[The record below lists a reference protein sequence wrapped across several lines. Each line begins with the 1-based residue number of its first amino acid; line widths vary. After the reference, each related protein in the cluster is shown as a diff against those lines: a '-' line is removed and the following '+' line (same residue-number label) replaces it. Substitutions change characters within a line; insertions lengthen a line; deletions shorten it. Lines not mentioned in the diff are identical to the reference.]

1 MSSCSSCKSM
11 SSSGMSLNLF
21 YVIVAIGLVSCLPS
35 VSAFGSG
42 NIPDAAYLKGKAW
55 RHGDIEDSLEG
66 LVKVAGQGGGAIVG
80 AIASA
85 LLGAASGKIGGG
97 SKGGKKFTGLDVK
110 RVYFGNW
117 LRDLSQVCDI
127 AGFKAMTPESLVICI
142 MTMGFLSF
150 GYATREFQV
159 TRERLQV
166 YLLTE
171 HIDNPKG
178 YAEGE
183 DPRKY
188 DPRLRPPVDEAR
200 ELRVDERN
208 GMKMYIASEDQGFDT
223 STACIRRAFRQC
235 IELGRQA
242 RREGNEEKEFES
254 FRLLGTGLHTL
265 EDFSAHSNWCELALQ
280 KLGNKQVFAH
290 VGENV
295 KVNSPDGPVPPLVT
309 GTFAGADFCFS
320 MLGEASDKLSS
331 ASIADLTAQL
341 DGAQDANNKPGG
353 INLDMIKTLMSKLPL
368 GGGNADVQ
376 HDLDTMDA
384 KKHAFDLDGR
394 IDQLAPEDLQKK
406 IWELFKVRDNLMRRI
421 EETIQGIPG
430 LGAILDNLS
439 LSLAQWIM
447 VTIDPFV
454 RPILIQA
461 SSAIGEGSHAV
472 ISGNDQWTV
481 FNDPNASDP
490 THSVLAKDHFSN
502 ILNDPA
508 GNISVIIVKYT
519 VGLMVEAWSNDENP
533 DRVIDSILEAIH
545 HPNFMNRNSKI
556 QREMLE
562 YMQKWLHD
570 MDRDDRE
577 LTLKSLTKDSVRNHR
592 NQRKTSKGGVDPRID
607 GGSSSHGCSHP
618 AYQQASKLGGTN
630 SQGQN
635 ASTPSRAQHDTS
647 YKPQS
652 GIGSQTQG
660 NYGSS
665 PSQGQ
670 HGGAYSQG
678 RTASSATQGQYGS
691 TQSSAYQH
699 GTQSQVP
706 YGSSQSQTQH
716 DSSQSQGQYGGSQTG
731 YGHQTAAPQSGYGI
745 GKQYESATGRQS
757 SQNQG
762 YQNATS
768 RRDEDTYGRA
778 GQHQNPQSSG
788 NSGARTGFPSGGER
802 ADQDDYSYG
811 RQHEQRTDSQ
821 SRVPSAHVEH
831 GRDNYSQN
839 TGGFGASRQ
848 DNDSG
853 SYKMPSHRHE
863 NTEPSSGYG
872 YQRQDEDS
880 HAAQSQGRREYSGK
894 GNTRDDDGASRH
906 GFPQAHQ
913 EPARSSYNDR
923 DDHSSG
929 RLGSGYGSTQNVS
942 IADSY
947 STPAFPQAH
956 QNSNQN
962 NYGSRDES
970 TGGSYGSG
978 AGTARRDNYD
988 STPSFPTA
996 QYNRQESAYQTTG
1009 GRNNQSAYDSYSGG
1023 TDSSHKPHSS
1033 SNYGSSA
1040 RDGGRQHQD
1049 SDYRNKDSDRHAN
1062 RQHRSGSKDSN
1073 DSGDSNNSK
1082 KNKHK
1087 HDKYKQ
1093 NKSPD
1098 RNHGHQSSYQ
1108 GGRQDDRSYDVSSV
1122 FFSVQA
1128 FKQKM
1133 KRVPWLID
1141 DDRYVS

>member
-1 MSSCSSCKSM
+1 MASCTSCKSKI
-11 SSSGMSLNLF
+11 SGMTTNLF
-21 YVIVAIGLVSCLPS
+21 YAIVVIGLVSCLPS

-159 TRERLQV
+159 TRERLSV

-223 STACIRRAFRQC
+223 STACIRRVFRQC

-280 KLGNKQVFAH
+280 KLGHKQVFAH

-341 DGAQDANNKPGG
+341 DGAQDANKKPGG
-353 INLDMIKTLMSKLPL
+353 INLNVIKSLLSKLPL
-368 GGGNADVQ
+368 GGGNSDVQ
-376 HDLDTMDA
+376 NDLDKMDE
-384 KKHAFDLDGR
+384 KKNAFDLDGR
-394 IDQLAPEDLQKK
+394 IDQLAPEELQAK

-421 EETIQGIPG
+421 EELIQGIPG
-430 LGAILDNLS
+430 LSSMLDNLA

-454 RPILIQA
+454 RPILLQA
-461 SSAIGEGSHAV
+461 SAAIGQGSEAV

-508 GNISVIIVKYT
+508 GNVSVIIVKYT

-545 HPNFMNRNSKI
+545 HPNFANRNSKI
-556 QREMLE
+556 QREMIE
-562 YMQKWLHD
+562 YMQKWLHE
-570 MDRDDRE
+570 MDRDERE
-577 LTLKSLTKDSVRNHR
+577 LTINSLTKDSVRNHR
-592 NQRKTSKGGVDPRID
+592 NQRKTTKGGVDPRIE
-607 GGSSSHGCSHP
+607 GGAPSHGHSHP
-618 AYQQASKLGGTN
+618 AYQQASQLGGAN
-630 SQGQN
+630 PQSQYGAVGSQSQAQHN
-635 ASTPSRAQHDTS
+635 AS
-647 YKPQS
+647 YKSS
-652 GIGSQTQG
+652 GISSQSQG

-665 PSQGQ
+665 NSPG
-670 HGGAYSQG
+670 HN
-678 RTASSATQGQYGS
+678 
-691 TQSSAYQH
+691 
-699 GTQSQVP
+699 
-706 YGSSQSQTQH
+706 SSQSKV
-716 DSSQSQGQYGGSQTG
+716 SYGQSQGQFGSAQSG
-731 YGHQTAAPQSGYGI
+731 YGHQSSINQSAYGI
-745 GKQYESATGRQS
+745 SKQHESASGR
-757 SQNQG
+757 NEE
-762 YQNATS
+762 N
-768 RRDEDTYGRA
+768 YGRS
-778 GQHQNPQSSG
+778 GHHQNPQSSG
-788 NSGARTGFPSGGER
+788 HSGDRTEVYPSRGER
-802 ADQDDYSYG
+802 NDRDNYSPG
-811 RQHEQRTDSQ
+811 RLHEQSSHSQ
-821 SRVPSAHVEH
+821 SRVSSAHAEH
-831 GRDNYSQN
+831 GRDNYSRD
-839 TGGFGASRQ
+839 TGSFGVSHQ
-848 DNDSG
+848 TTQENNSG
-853 SYKMPSHRHE
+853 SYQMPSARHE
-863 NTEPSSGYG
+863 NVKPSSGHT
-872 YQRQDEDS
+872 YQRQDDYAVGS
-880 HAAQSQGRREYSGK
+880 GQRQDYSGQVTSQAEY
-894 GNTRDDDGASRH
+894 GGSRTA
-906 GFPQAHQ
+906 FPKPHQ
-913 EPARSSYNDR
+913 ETSYGDHNDLG
-923 DDHSSG
+923 SG
-929 RLGSGYGSTQNVS
+929 RIGSGYGSAQNRRHGEDS
-942 IADSY
+942 DSY
-947 STPAFPQAH
+947 SNPAFPQAH
-956 QNSNQN
+956 NSGSQST
-962 NYGSRDES
+962 YGYSDEH
-970 TGGSYGSG
+970 TGGSYNSGTGSG
-978 AGTARRDNYD
+978 RRNDYD
-988 STPSFPTA
+988 ANPSFPQA
-996 QYNRQESAYQTTG
+996 QHSGYESSYQSTG
-1009 GRNNQSAYDSYSGG
+1009 GHANQSTYGTYSGG
-1023 TDSSHKPHSS
+1023 TEPAHHSS
-1033 SNYGSSA
+1033 SNYGNPV
-1040 RDGGRQHQD
+1040 RDEGRRHED
-1049 SDYRNKDSDRHAN
+1049 SGYSHRGSDKHAN
-1062 RQHRSGSKDSN
+1062 RHHRSASKDSKSSN
-1073 DSGDSNNSK
+1073 DSHGSK

-1087 HDKYKQ
+1087 HDKHKGNRSPEQ
-1093 NKSPD
+1093 N
-1098 RNHGHQSSYQ
+1098 RGYQSAYQ
-1108 GGRQDDRSYDVSSV
+1108 GGQEDRSYDRNN
-1122 FFSVQA
+1122 QA
-1128 FKQKM
+1128 
-1133 KRVPWLID
+1133 D
-1141 DDRYVS
+1141 DYGVGRLNMQDNYSRR

>member
-1 MSSCSSCKSM
+1 MSRCSSCSPA
-11 SSSGMSLNLF
+11 SSSSMKTNLL
-21 YVIVAIGLVSCLPS
+21 YAIVAIGFVSCLPA

-85 LLGAASGKIGGG
+85 LLGAASGKIGGK
-97 SKGGKKFTGLDVK
+97 SQGGKKFTALDVK

-159 TRERLQV
+159 TRERLSV

-200 ELRVDERN
+200 ELRIDERN

-223 STACIRRAFRQC
+223 STACIRRVFRQC

-280 KLGNKQVFAH
+280 KLGHKQVFAH

-341 DGAQDANNKPGG
+341 DGAQDANKKPGG
-353 INLDMIKTLMSKLPL
+353 INLDMIKSLLSKLPL
-368 GGGNADVQ
+368 GGGSSDVQ
-376 HDLDTMDA
+376 NDLASMDE

-394 IDQLAPEDLQKK
+394 IDQLAPEELQVK
-406 IWELFKVRDNLMRRI
+406 IWNLFKVRDNLMRRI

-430 LGAILDNLS
+430 LSAMLDNLA

-454 RPILIQA
+454 RPILLQA
-461 SSAIGEGSHAV
+461 SSAIGQGSQAV

-508 GNISVIIVKYT
+508 GNVSVIIVKYT

-545 HPNFMNRNSKI
+545 HPNFANRNSKI
-556 QREMLE
+556 QRDMIE
-562 YMQKWLHD
+562 YMQKWVNE
-570 MDRDDRE
+570 MDRDERE
-577 LTLKSLTKDSVRNHR
+577 LTLNSLTKDSIRNHR
-592 NQRKTSKGGVDPRID
+592 NQRKTTKGGVDPRIE
-607 GGSSSHGCSHP
+607 GGAPSHGHSHP
-618 AYQQASKLGGTN
+618 AYQQATALVGANTQSHHGGT
-630 SQGQN
+630 SFQ
-635 ASTPSRAQHDTS
+635 
-647 YKPQS
+647 
-652 GIGSQTQG
+652 SQTQH
-660 NYGSS
+660 SS
-665 PSQGQ
+665 SYNSQSAANSQSQGRYGDTHPQ
-670 HGGAYSQG
+670 SQNEGSYSQG
-678 RTASSATQGQYGS
+678 KFGSAASGQYGS
-691 TQSSAYQH
+691 TQSSAFH
-699 GTQSQVP
+699 DNSQTKAS
-706 YGSSQSQTQH
+706 YGSSQAQTGY
-716 DSSQSQGQYGGSQTG
+716 DSPHSHGQFEGSQSGYGHQKSINQTG
-731 YGHQTAAPQSGYGI
+731 YGIGQNDESYGH
-745 GKQYESATGRQS
+745 
-757 SQNQG
+757 
-762 YQNATS
+762 
-768 RRDEDTYGRA
+768 A
-778 GQHQNPQSSG
+778 GHHQNPQSSG
-788 NSGARTGFPSGGER
+788 YSGGRTGAYSSGGEHKDR
-802 ADQDDYSYG
+802 DTYAHGSQY
-811 RQHEQRTDSQ
+811 EQPSDFQ
-821 SRVPSAHVEH
+821 SRVTSNQPEY
-831 GRDNYSQN
+831 GRGNYSGG
-839 TGGFGASRQ
+839 TGSFGK
-848 DNDSG
+848 
-853 SYKMPSHRHE
+853 SYQETQENSPSSYRMPSHERDSLK
-863 NTEPSSGYG
+863 PSTGLA
-872 YQRQDEDS
+872 YQSRDEDS
-880 HAAQSQGRREYSGK
+880 YASQSQQRRHVHGQDNP
-894 GNTRDDDGASRH
+894 GDDYARPA
-906 GFPQAHQ
+906 FPRPQQ
-913 EPARSSYNDR
+913 EPIGSSYGDR
-923 DDHSSG
+923 DELNSG
-929 RLGSGYGSTQNVS
+929 RIGSTYDSAHNRS
-942 IADSY
+942 HGGAPDSY
-947 STPAFPQAH
+947 SQPAFPQAYD
-956 QNSNQN
+956 NSSQST
-962 NYGSRDES
+962 YGRRDEPAGGSYNSGFESARPSNYDSNPSFPQAQHS
-970 TGGSYGSG
+970 TGGY
-978 AGTARRDNYD
+978 
-988 STPSFPTA
+988 
-996 QYNRQESAYQTTG
+996 
-1009 GRNNQSAYDSYSGG
+1009 NNQTRNDAYSGG
-1023 TDSSHKPHSS
+1023 NDSSYEPHSS
-1033 SNYGSSA
+1033 SNYENPARQEGRSHGSPSYGN
-1040 RDGGRQHQD
+1040 RD
-1049 SDYRNKDSDRHAN
+1049 SDKHAHRH
-1062 RQHRSGSKDSN
+1062 HRKGSKDSN
-1073 DSGDSNNSK
+1073 SSDDSSSSR

-1087 HDKYKQ
+1087 HDKHK
-1093 NKSPD
+1093 KSPD
-1098 RNHGHQSSYQ
+1098 QNRGHQSGYQ
-1108 GGRQDDRSYDVSSV
+1108 GGSYGRNDQADDYGVNRLNMRDNY
-1122 FFSVQA
+1122 
-1128 FKQKM
+1128 
-1133 KRVPWLID
+1133 
-1141 DDRYVS
+1141 

>member
-1 MSSCSSCKSM
+1 MVFSCTSCKPM
-11 SSSGMSLNLF
+11 SPSGMATNLF
-21 YVIVAIGLVSCLPS
+21 CAIVLISLASS

-85 LLGAASGKIGGG
+85 LMGAASGKIGGG
-97 SKGGKKFTGLDVK
+97 SKGGKKFSGLDVK

-159 TRERLQV
+159 TRERLSV

-200 ELRVDERN
+200 ELRIDERN

-223 STACIRRAFRQC
+223 STACIRRVFRQC

-242 RREGNEEKEFES
+242 RQEGNEEKEFES

-280 KLGNKQVFAH
+280 KLGHKHVFAH

-341 DGAQDANNKPGG
+341 DGAQDANKKPGG
-353 INLDMIKTLMSKLPL
+353 INLNLIKSLLSKLPL
-368 GGGNADVQ
+368 GGGSSDVQ
-376 HDLDTMDA
+376 HDLDTMDE

-394 IDQLAPEDLQKK
+394 IDQLAPAELQAK
-406 IWELFKVRDNLMRRI
+406 IWDLFKVRDNLMRRI
-421 EETIQGIPG
+421 EEIIQGIPG
-430 LGAILDNLS
+430 LSSMLENLS

-454 RPILIQA
+454 RPILLQA
-461 SSAIGEGSHAV
+461 SSAIGEGSQAV

-508 GNISVIIVKYT
+508 GNVSVIIVKYT

-545 HPNFMNRNSKI
+545 HPNFANRNSKI

-562 YMQKWLHD
+562 YMQKWLNE

-577 LTLKSLTKDSVRNHR
+577 LTIKSLTKDSIRNHR
-592 NQRKTSKGGVDPRID
+592 NQRKTSKGGVDPRLD
-607 GGSSSHGCSHP
+607 GGAPSHGHSHP
-618 AYQQASKLGGTN
+618 AYQQASMLGGAN
-630 SQGQN
+630 SQ
-635 ASTPSRAQHDTS
+635 S
-647 YKPQS
+647 
-652 GIGSQTQG
+652 
-660 NYGSS
+660 
-665 PSQGQ
+665 
-670 HGGAYSQG
+670 
-678 RTASSATQGQYGS
+678 QYGS
-691 TQSSAYQH
+691 A
-699 GTQSQVP
+699 
-706 YGSSQSQTQH
+706 SSQSQTQH
-716 DSSQSQGQYGGSQTG
+716 NSGYKSQSNIGSHSQAQGHNSSQSKVSYGGLQSQTQYDSSQSQGQYGGGSHAG
-731 YGHQTAAPQSGYGI
+731 YGHQNSANQGSYGI
-745 GKQYESATGRQS
+745 GKQYESASGRLNQS
-757 SQNQG
+757 DRNEGYSKTSSRQNEE
-762 YQNATS
+762 N
-768 RRDEDTYGRA
+768 YGRA
-778 GQHQNPQSSG
+778 THQQNPQSSG
-788 NSGARTGFPSGGER
+788 HSGDRTGAYSHGAER
-802 ADQDDYSYG
+802 KDRDEYPHG
-811 RQHEQRTDSQ
+811 HSQ
-821 SRVPSAHVEH
+821 SRVSSANVEY
-831 GRDNYSQN
+831 GRDSYPRD
-839 TGGFGASRQ
+839 TGSFGMSHQ
-848 DNDSG
+848 PTPDHNSG
-853 SYKMPSHRHE
+853 SYQMPSHRHE
-863 NTEPSSGYG
+863 NTNPSSGYAS
-872 YQRQDEDS
+872 QRQDDDS
-880 HAAQSQGRREYSGK
+880 YNARADQRRNYSAQA
-894 GNTRDDDGASRH
+894 NTRDEYGDSRPGFPKPH
-906 GFPQAHQ
+906 QETSYNDRNDLGSGRIGSGYGSAQNTNYGGHADSYSKPGFPQAHHSDSQ
-913 EPARSSYNDR
+913 SIYGRSDEPADGSFNRGAGSARSSDY
-923 DDHSSG
+923 
-929 RLGSGYGSTQNVS
+929 
-942 IADSY
+942 DSNP
-947 STPAFPQAH
+947 SFPQAQH
-956 QNSNQN
+956 NSLESPYQNT
-962 NYGSRDES
+962 GSRNDQPA
-970 TGGSYGSG
+970 YG
-978 AGTARRDNYD
+978 A
-988 STPSFPTA
+988 
-996 QYNRQESAYQTTG
+996 
-1009 GRNNQSAYDSYSGG
+1009 YSGS
-1023 TDSSHKPHSS
+1023 TDSSYHSS
-1033 SNYGSSA
+1033 SNYGNPV
-1040 RDGGRQHQD
+1040 RDEGRRDED
-1049 SDYRNKDSDRHAN
+1049 SGYHNRGSDKHAN
-1062 RQHRSGSKDSN
+1062 RHHRSASKDSKSSD
-1073 DSGDSNNSK
+1073 DSRGSR

-1087 HDKYKQ
+1087 HDKHKG

-1098 RNHGHQSSYQ
+1098 QNRGYQSAYQ
-1108 GGRQDDRSYDVSSV
+1108 GGQDNRSYERNN
-1122 FFSVQA
+1122 QT
-1128 FKQKM
+1128 
-1133 KRVPWLID
+1133 D
-1141 DDRYVS
+1141 DYGVGRLNMQDEYTRR